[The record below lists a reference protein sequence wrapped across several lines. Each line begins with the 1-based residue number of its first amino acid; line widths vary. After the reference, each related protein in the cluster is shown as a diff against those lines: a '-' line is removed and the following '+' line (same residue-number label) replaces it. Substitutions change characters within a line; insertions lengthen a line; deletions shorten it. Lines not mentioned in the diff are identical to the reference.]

1 MNLLTFIAPLAV
13 AATFMMPAD
22 AANHKE
28 LPALGNTHIQ
38 VFDKTP
44 VCFRPDSFPNYTP
57 ANADGVIRLV
67 NGRIILKKITL
78 PDYKRDVDVTLK
90 VTVASNG
97 DRWDKSGSCFV
108 LPKESVINLM
118 NIAEGKRAFPAVDS
132 TKYEKMIG
140 IVPGQDYVPTLELM
154 RFMTPFGVGY
164 YSSDNDSLSSKR
176 RPVYIPKWEKSVTWV
191 QDITDL
197 YPALEREAY
206 VGIYIDTWT
215 AEGYVASME
224 LDVKES
230 KITCDVMPE
239 RRVKPLMNTV
249 YYIGQTYPDIF
260 SRKDVVMDFDMPKAA
275 KNVRLK
281 YIVTGHGGHS
291 GGDEF
296 VEKVDAPVC
305 DSLMGK
311 GAFDGSNERY
321 TGMLGMH
328 GTKTSNYGVSEC
340 DLLIVVGARFSDR
353 VTGNAKKFAKN
364 AKILQFDVDAAEI
377 NKNVRTDAHVLGDAK
392 EILKRINDKLDNQDH
407 SDWMKHIKS
416 YKLDYPMRYNR
427 DILNG
432 PLIME
437 KIYEITNGDAIIT
450 TDVGQHQMWAA
461 QHYKF
466 KEPRTLLTSGGLG
479 TMGYGLGA
487 CIGAKVGRKDKTV
500 VNIAGDGCFRMNM
513 NEVATAT
520 RYNIPIIEVIFNNH
534 VLGMVRQW
542 QDLFYGK
549 RYSATVLDDQVDF
562 VKVSE
567 GMGAKAY
574 SVDTIEEFEKAFKE
588 AIELNIPCVIDCHI
602 DREDK
607 VFPMVSP
614 GAAISEAFDRE
625 DLNNKK

>member
-118 NIAEGKRAFPAVDS
+118 NIAEGKAFPAVDS

-296 VEKVDAPVC
+296 VEKRNIVSVD
-305 DSLMGK
+305 GK
-311 GAFDGSNERY
+311 EVLNFIPWRDDCASFRRFNPATGVWLIPRVAAYIGDKGY
-321 TGMLGMH
+321 T
-328 GTKTSNYGVSEC
+328 T
-340 DLLIVVGARFSDR
+340 
-353 VTGNAKKFAKN
+353 
-364 AKILQFDVDAAEI
+364 
-377 NKNVRTDAHVLGDAK
+377 K
-392 EILKRINDKLDNQDH
+392 EIEEPLASSDLSRSNWCPGSDVMPEEAVIGDLSAGKH
-407 SDWMKHIKS
+407 SFKVSI
-416 YKLDYPMRYNR
+416 P
-427 DILNG
+427 
-432 PLIME
+432 E
-437 KIYEITNGDAIIT
+437 
-450 TDVGQHQMWAA
+450 A
-461 QHYKF
+461 Q
-466 KEPRTLLTSGGLG
+466 
-479 TMGYGLGA
+479 
-487 CIGAKVGRKDKTV
+487 
-500 VNIAGDGCFRMNM
+500 
-513 NEVATAT
+513 
-520 RYNIPIIEVIFNNH
+520 
-534 VLGMVRQW
+534 
-542 QDLFYGK
+542 
-549 RYSATVLDDQVDF
+549 QVDGN
-562 VKVSE
+562 KLNHWLVS
-567 GMGAKAY
+567 AY
-574 SVDTIEEFEKAFKE
+574 LVWEE
-588 AIELNIPCVIDCHI
+588 
-602 DREDK
+602 
-607 VFPMVSP
+607 
-614 GAAISEAFDRE
+614 
-625 DLNNKK
+625 

>member
-132 TKYEKMIG
+132 AKYEKMIG
-140 IVPGQDYVPTLELM
+140 IVPGKDYVPTLELM

-281 YIVTGHGGHS
+281 YIVTGHGGIVA
-291 GGDEF
+291 EM
-296 VEKVDAPVC
+296 
-305 DSLMGK
+305 SLWR
-311 GAFDGSNERY
+311 NE
-321 TGMLGMH
+321 TL
-328 GTKTSNYGVSEC
+328 C
-340 DLLIVVGARFSDR
+340 LLMARR
-353 VTGNAKKFAKN
+353 
-364 AKILQFDVDAAEI
+364 
-377 NKNVRTDAHVLGDAK
+377 
-392 EILKRINDKLDNQDH
+392 
-407 SDWMKHIKS
+407 
-416 YKLDYPMRYNR
+416 
-427 DILNG
+427 
-432 PLIME
+432 
-437 KIYEITNGDAIIT
+437 
-450 TDVGQHQMWAA
+450 
-461 QHYKF
+461 
-466 KEPRTLLTSGGLG
+466 
-479 TMGYGLGA
+479 
-487 CIGAKVGRKDKTV
+487 C
-500 VNIAGDGCFRMNM
+500 
-513 NEVATAT
+513 
-520 RYNIPIIEVIFNNH
+520 
-534 VLGMVRQW
+534 
-542 QDLFYGK
+542 
-549 RYSATVLDDQVDF
+549 
-562 VKVSE
+562 
-567 GMGAKAY
+567 
-574 SVDTIEEFEKAFKE
+574 
-588 AIELNIPCVIDCHI
+588 
-602 DREDK
+602 
-607 VFPMVSP
+607 
-614 GAAISEAFDRE
+614 
-625 DLNNKK
+625 

>member
-230 KITCDVMPE
+230 KIITCDVMPE

-296 VEKVDAPVC
+296 VEKRNIVSVD
-305 DSLMGK
+305 GK
-311 GAFDGSNERY
+311 EVLNFIPWRDDCASFRRFNPATGVWLIPRVAAYIGDKGY
-321 TGMLGMH
+321 T
-328 GTKTSNYGVSEC
+328 T
-340 DLLIVVGARFSDR
+340 
-353 VTGNAKKFAKN
+353 
-364 AKILQFDVDAAEI
+364 
-377 NKNVRTDAHVLGDAK
+377 K
-392 EILKRINDKLDNQDH
+392 EIEEPLASSDLSRSNWCPGSDVMPEEAVIGDLSAGKH
-407 SDWMKHIKS
+407 SFKVSI
-416 YKLDYPMRYNR
+416 P
-427 DILNG
+427 
-432 PLIME
+432 E
-437 KIYEITNGDAIIT
+437 
-450 TDVGQHQMWAA
+450 A
-461 QHYKF
+461 Q
-466 KEPRTLLTSGGLG
+466 
-479 TMGYGLGA
+479 
-487 CIGAKVGRKDKTV
+487 
-500 VNIAGDGCFRMNM
+500 
-513 NEVATAT
+513 
-520 RYNIPIIEVIFNNH
+520 
-534 VLGMVRQW
+534 
-542 QDLFYGK
+542 
-549 RYSATVLDDQVDF
+549 QVDGN
-562 VKVSE
+562 KLNHWLVS
-567 GMGAKAY
+567 AY
-574 SVDTIEEFEKAFKE
+574 LVWEE
-588 AIELNIPCVIDCHI
+588 
-602 DREDK
+602 
-607 VFPMVSP
+607 
-614 GAAISEAFDRE
+614 
-625 DLNNKK
+625 

>member
-1 MNLLTFIAPLAV
+1 MNLLTFITPLAV

-44 VCFRPDSFPNYTP
+44 VSFRPDSFPNYTP

-118 NIAEGKRAFPAVDS
+118 NIAEGKKAFPAVDS

-140 IVPGQDYVPTLELM
+140 IVPGKDYVPTLELM

-176 RPVYIPKWEKSVTWV
+176 RPVYIPKWEKCVTWV

-197 YPALEREAY
+197 YPVLEKEAY

-260 SRKDVVMDFDMPKAA
+260 SRKDVVMDFDMPEAA
-275 KNVRLK
+275 RNVRLK

-296 VEKVDAPVC
+296 VEKRNIVSVD
-305 DSLMGK
+305 GK
-311 GAFDGSNERY
+311 EVLNFIPWRDDCASFRRFNPATGVWLIPRVAAYIGDKGY
-321 TGMLGMH
+321 T
-328 GTKTSNYGVSEC
+328 T
-340 DLLIVVGARFSDR
+340 
-353 VTGNAKKFAKN
+353 
-364 AKILQFDVDAAEI
+364 
-377 NKNVRTDAHVLGDAK
+377 K
-392 EILKRINDKLDNQDH
+392 EIEEPLASSDLSRSNWCPGSDVMPEEAVIGDLAAGKH
-407 SDWMKHIKS
+407 SFKVSI
-416 YKLDYPMRYNR
+416 P
-427 DILNG
+427 
-432 PLIME
+432 E
-437 KIYEITNGDAIIT
+437 
-450 TDVGQHQMWAA
+450 A
-461 QHYKF
+461 Q
-466 KEPRTLLTSGGLG
+466 
-479 TMGYGLGA
+479 
-487 CIGAKVGRKDKTV
+487 
-500 VNIAGDGCFRMNM
+500 
-513 NEVATAT
+513 
-520 RYNIPIIEVIFNNH
+520 
-534 VLGMVRQW
+534 
-542 QDLFYGK
+542 
-549 RYSATVLDDQVDF
+549 QVDGN
-562 VKVSE
+562 KLNHWLVS
-567 GMGAKAY
+567 AY
-574 SVDTIEEFEKAFKE
+574 LVWEE
-588 AIELNIPCVIDCHI
+588 
-602 DREDK
+602 
-607 VFPMVSP
+607 
-614 GAAISEAFDRE
+614 
-625 DLNNKK
+625 

>member
-176 RPVYIPKWEKSVTWV
+176 RPVYIPKWEKSGSWV

-215 AEGYVASME
+215 AEGYVVSME

-296 VEKVDAPVC
+296 VEKRNIVSVD
-305 DSLMGK
+305 GK
-311 GAFDGSNERY
+311 EVLNFIPWRDDCASFRRFNPATGVWLIPRVAAYIGDKGY
-321 TGMLGMH
+321 T
-328 GTKTSNYGVSEC
+328 T
-340 DLLIVVGARFSDR
+340 
-353 VTGNAKKFAKN
+353 
-364 AKILQFDVDAAEI
+364 
-377 NKNVRTDAHVLGDAK
+377 K
-392 EILKRINDKLDNQDH
+392 EIEEPLASSDLSRSNWCPGSDVMPEEAVIGDLSAGKH
-407 SDWMKHIKS
+407 SFKVSI
-416 YKLDYPMRYNR
+416 P
-427 DILNG
+427 
-432 PLIME
+432 E
-437 KIYEITNGDAIIT
+437 
-450 TDVGQHQMWAA
+450 A
-461 QHYKF
+461 Q
-466 KEPRTLLTSGGLG
+466 
-479 TMGYGLGA
+479 
-487 CIGAKVGRKDKTV
+487 
-500 VNIAGDGCFRMNM
+500 
-513 NEVATAT
+513 
-520 RYNIPIIEVIFNNH
+520 
-534 VLGMVRQW
+534 
-542 QDLFYGK
+542 
-549 RYSATVLDDQVDF
+549 QVDGN
-562 VKVSE
+562 KLNHWLVS
-567 GMGAKAY
+567 AY
-574 SVDTIEEFEKAFKE
+574 LVWEE
-588 AIELNIPCVIDCHI
+588 
-602 DREDK
+602 
-607 VFPMVSP
+607 
-614 GAAISEAFDRE
+614 
-625 DLNNKK
+625 

>member
-1 MNLLTFIAPLAV
+1 MNLLTFIVPLAV

-118 NIAEGKRAFPAVDS
+118 NIAEGKKAFPAVDS

-140 IVPGQDYVPTLELM
+140 IVPGKDYVPTLELM

-176 RPVYIPKWEKSVTWV
+176 RPVYIPKWEKCVTWV

-197 YPALEREAY
+197 YPVLEKEAY

-296 VEKVDAPVC
+296 VEKRNIVSVD
-305 DSLMGK
+305 GK
-311 GAFDGSNERY
+311 EVLNFIPWRDDCASFRRFNPATGVWLIPRVAAYIGDKGY
-321 TGMLGMH
+321 T
-328 GTKTSNYGVSEC
+328 T
-340 DLLIVVGARFSDR
+340 
-353 VTGNAKKFAKN
+353 
-364 AKILQFDVDAAEI
+364 
-377 NKNVRTDAHVLGDAK
+377 K
-392 EILKRINDKLDNQDH
+392 EIEEPLASSDLSRSNWCPGSDVMPEEAVIGDLAAGKH
-407 SDWMKHIKS
+407 SFKVSI
-416 YKLDYPMRYNR
+416 P
-427 DILNG
+427 
-432 PLIME
+432 E
-437 KIYEITNGDAIIT
+437 
-450 TDVGQHQMWAA
+450 A
-461 QHYKF
+461 Q
-466 KEPRTLLTSGGLG
+466 
-479 TMGYGLGA
+479 
-487 CIGAKVGRKDKTV
+487 
-500 VNIAGDGCFRMNM
+500 
-513 NEVATAT
+513 
-520 RYNIPIIEVIFNNH
+520 
-534 VLGMVRQW
+534 
-542 QDLFYGK
+542 
-549 RYSATVLDDQVDF
+549 QVDGN
-562 VKVSE
+562 KLNHWLVS
-567 GMGAKAY
+567 AY
-574 SVDTIEEFEKAFKE
+574 LVWEE
-588 AIELNIPCVIDCHI
+588 
-602 DREDK
+602 
-607 VFPMVSP
+607 
-614 GAAISEAFDRE
+614 
-625 DLNNKK
+625 